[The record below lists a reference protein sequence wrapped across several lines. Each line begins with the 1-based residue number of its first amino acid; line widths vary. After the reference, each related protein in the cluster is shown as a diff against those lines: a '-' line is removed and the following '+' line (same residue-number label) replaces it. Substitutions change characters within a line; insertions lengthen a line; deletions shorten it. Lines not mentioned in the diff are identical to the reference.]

1 MAQADPISTA
11 TDVGVSRGGST
22 KSTSLRSAH
31 TEAAAALAGNPTHP
45 IESEDLDSRAY
56 RLDKA
61 FAALH
66 RYVTAFF
73 SDTAQQ
79 IPGCS
84 LNRKHLNKLF
94 VDLQSDAVAVIRN
107 APEELRNHKN
117 WKVS

>member
-1 MAQADPISTA
+1 MAQADPITTA
-11 TDVGVSRGGST
+11 TGEGVSRGGST
-22 KSTSLRSAH
+22 KSKSLRWAH
-31 TEAAAALAGNPTHP
+31 TKPAAALGGNPTHL
-45 IESEDLDSRAY
+45 IESKDLHSRVD

-66 RYVTAFF
+66 RYVTAFV

-79 IPGCS
+79 IPGCG

-94 VDLQSDAVAVIRN
+94 VDLRSEAVAVFRN
-107 APEELRNHKN
+107 VPEELRNHEN